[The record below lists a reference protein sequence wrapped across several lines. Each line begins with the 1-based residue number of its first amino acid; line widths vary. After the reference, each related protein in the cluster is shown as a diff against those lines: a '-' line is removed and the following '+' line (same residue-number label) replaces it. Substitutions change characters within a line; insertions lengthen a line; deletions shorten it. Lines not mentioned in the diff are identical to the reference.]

1 MSDDVSDITCELTPK
16 MSVIL
21 KMFDPIIF
29 PRAMLVFFF
38 TAATTDAANSG
49 SDVPHAISVNE
60 MKASLTPNDFAIS
73 TALSINMSQLVISKA
88 RPPTTFMVEIHK
100 GLVFSFSSLVGVK
113 FFLSRAKEYHIKT
126 AKHTR
131 RIMPSI
137 LLSEVSAPLKKLN
150 ERIVSRID
158 TPIHKGSSNFRFLRS
173 TAMGKNSA
181 VSPKMPNTLKM
192 LDPTP
197 YIAS

>member
-1 MSDDVSDITCELTPK
+1 
-16 MSVIL
+16 
-21 KMFDPIIF
+21 
-29 PRAMLVFFF
+29 
-38 TAATTDAANSG
+38 
-49 SDVPHAISVNE
+49 
-60 MKASLTPNDFAIS
+60 
-73 TALSINMSQLVISKA
+73 
-88 RPPTTFMVEIHK
+88 MVEIHK
-100 GLVFSFSSLVGVK
+100 GLVFSFSSFVGVK

-181 VSPKMPNTLKM
+181 VSPKMLNTLKM
-192 LDPTP
+192 LDPTTLP
-197 YIAS
+197 IATSELPLRAPKKLTMNSGIDVPTPTIAAPITKSETLYFRAIDTAPVTKKSAPNTIPTKEARRVIYSILT